1 MNDQK
6 IYRWAGICS
15 LAAQAFFF
23 IEFPFY
29 LVRSG
34 VSSVT
39 DAAKLADY
47 TVRNGTNIMTCTF
60 LDLIILTLVMI
71 FLAGFRIGLNVEP
84 MEDGV
89 NGLLFELNE
98 IYSEMGQSAT
108 TDFDEKNSHDNSI
121 LNVLESNGLLIYF
134 QLDKDWHYREG
145 ERRWV
150 ALNDKSGW
158 RRAEIVN
165 GKVSIAQL
173 HVR

>member
-1 MNDQK
+1 
-6 IYRWAGICS
+6 
-15 LAAQAFFF
+15 
-23 IEFPFY
+23 
-29 LVRSG
+29 
-34 VSSVT
+34 
-39 DAAKLADY
+39 
-47 TVRNGTNIMTCTF
+47 
-60 LDLIILTLVMI
+60 
-71 FLAGFRIGLNVEP
+71 
-84 MEDGV
+84 MEDCV

-134 QLDKDWHYREG
+134 QLDKDWHYRAA

-150 ALNDKSGW
+150 ALNDKSCW
-158 RRAEIVN
+158 RRAEIEN